1 MRKSFAAAVIA
12 LAIAVPMAPS
22 ALAASSPQAKSPKS
36 ASAKCAAS
44 VDVTA
49 KAFKKAAKKAKK
61 EKKVK
66 TSFVN
71 AGWVTTAVTPTALTF
86 TVKGGPDKCL
96 RGTDLTVVITDTTK
110 IMKDDVVVP
119 ATSIAVGDHVNVKGT
134 KAKLVQSGDL
144 ISGGSLYTATRIS
157 AEAPE
162 APAPVVVTP

>member
-1 MRKSFAAAVIA
+1 MRKSFAAAVLA
-12 LAIAVPMAPS
+12 LAVAAPMA
-22 ALAASSPQAKSPKS
+22 QS
-36 ASAKCAAS
+36 ASAAPNPKANSHAKCASS

-49 KAFKKAAKKAKK
+49 KAFKKAAKKAKH

-71 AGWVTTAVTPTALTF
+71 AGWVTTAVTSTSLTF
-86 TVKGGPDKCL
+86 KAKGGPDKCL

-110 IMKDDVVVP
+110 IMKGDVVVP
-119 ATSIAVGDHVNVKGT
+119 ATAIAVGDHVNVKGT

-144 ISGGSLYTATRIS
+144 VSGGSLYTATRIS

-162 APAPVVVTP
+162 APAVVTP